1 MDARNHKASR
11 ARCDGDGSHHTNPFI
26 CLCFTQAA
34 KAAAAVIVFEAAD
47 KDAEIAALRAVR
59 EHVTSRG
66 PFFFWSPGPVL
77 SLPTATVEVAS

>member
-11 ARCDGDGSHHTNPFI
+11 ARCDGDRSHHTNPFI

-66 PFFFWSPGPVL
+66 PFFVVSRPRPLTSDRNG
-77 SLPTATVEVAS
+77 